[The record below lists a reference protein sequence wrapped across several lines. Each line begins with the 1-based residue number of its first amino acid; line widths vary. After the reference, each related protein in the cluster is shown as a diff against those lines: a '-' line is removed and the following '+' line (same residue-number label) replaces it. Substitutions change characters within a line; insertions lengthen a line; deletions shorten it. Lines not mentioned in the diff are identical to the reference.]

1 VGGGTTSA
9 TGGCVSIGSGS
20 SVGIGVTG
28 ALVGVAVVGA
38 SVVGL
43 TVGGA
48 VVGVIVGA
56 AEKVGAPDGETVGA

>member
-1 VGGGTTSA
+1 M
-9 TGGCVSIGSGS
+9 
-20 SVGIGVTG
+20 
-28 ALVGVAVVGA
+28 AVVGA